1 MSIIQLRLLWFR
13 SDQFSYVAL
22 TVPSGCCLVKSF
34 KGFEVI
40 KLIKFWMSLSINFLD
55 DSSRYLSIFV
65 LALVKVHFKC
75 FIILFFRLPQMIKKG
90 KKPIGYF
97 IPATV
102 PFFFNATMGF
112 ASIHTIFHSVNS
124 LKTSFVA
131 MPKEVSPSILQEHGA
146 ESKL

>member
-1 MSIIQLRLLWFR
+1 
-13 SDQFSYVAL
+13 
-22 TVPSGCCLVKSF
+22 
-34 KGFEVI
+34 
-40 KLIKFWMSLSINFLD
+40 
-55 DSSRYLSIFV
+55 
-65 LALVKVHFKC
+65 
-75 FIILFFRLPQMIKKG
+75 MIKKR
-90 KKPIGYF
+90 KKIIGYF

-102 PFFFNATMGF
+102 PLFFNGTMGF